1 MGNCAV
7 LFTPLLLVSN
17 NFVKPKLYPMKSFK
31 HLLLLLLSVSMV
43 SITACKKDDDDSD
56 TTESELPDAVFS
68 ADISGDVTRHVE
80 FTLPKNVAT
89 TDGRAINGSQN
100 NSLNLLLINAL
111 GGSEKW
117 TIALGV
123 TANSVTTGTFQ
134 MNQTQTSFGS
144 YTDQDAGVGYLST
157 SGSVT
162 ITKAELYQSVGSSL
176 GGADDYF
183 IDGTFT
189 MSCADE
195 SNPPQ
200 EITVTGSF
208 SGINIKDN

>member
-1 MGNCAV
+1 M
-7 LFTPLLLVSN
+7 
-17 NFVKPKLYPMKSFK
+17 KPFK

-43 SITACKKDDDDSD
+43 SITACKKDDDDDSD

-80 FTLPKNVAT
+80 FTLPKNVASA
-89 TDGRAINGSQN
+89 DGKAVNGSQS
-100 NSLNLLLINAL
+100 NSINLLLINVL

-117 TIALGV
+117 SIAFGV
-123 TANSVTTGTFQ
+123 SASSVTTGTFQ
-134 MNQTQTSFGS
+134 MNQTQSSFGS
-144 YTDQDAGVGYLST
+144 YNDQAAGEGYLST

-162 ITKAELYQSVGSSL
+162 ITKAELYQSL
-176 GGADDYF
+176 GGSIGAANDYF

-189 MSCADE
+189 MSCEDG
-195 SNPPQ
+195 SNPPKQ
-200 EITVTGSF
+200 ITVTGSF